1 MASSAEKILDKV
13 TEETEVSPAE
23 LAATLRLTGRR
34 VRQLTED
41 GVLRKA
47 GNGKYTLIE
56 NIHRYFSWVNAKPV
70 DEEDVRL
77 EKARRQSEVQIKA
90 SRAMVAKLEADELKG
105 KMHRSE
111 DVAAMTA
118 DLILTVRSLMMAL
131 PGRLAVDTQAA
142 KTAAEAE
149 ELIRAEVYAA
159 LEEISRYRYDPV
171 RYEERV
177 RNRMN
182 WDFSEALDDG

>member
-1 MASSAEKILDKV
+1 MK
-13 TEETEVSPAE
+13 
-23 LAATLRLTGRR
+23 
-34 VRQLTED
+34 
-41 GVLRKA
+41 
-47 GNGKYTLIE
+47 
-56 NIHRYFSWVNAKPV
+56 
-70 DEEDVRL
+70 L

-149 ELIRAEVYAA
+149 ELIRAEVFAA
-159 LEEISRYRYDPV
+159 LEEISRYRDDPV